1 MRWLGI
7 MLTHI
12 SIGQALCLGAAE
24 VGLIHIKGPIGP
36 ATADFIKR
44 ATKLAGERK
53 YECLIVQLD
62 TPGGLLD
69 STKEIVQA
77 FYTSTTPTV
86 VYVAPAG
93 ATATSAG
100 TFITLAADVAAMAPS
115 TTIGAAHP
123 VSIGGGGG
131 PQQTDSVMKEK
142 MENYAMS
149 FAESIAVRRK
159 RNVEWAKAAVKESA
173 SITAE
178 EALKTNVIDMIA
190 KDLPELLRE
199 INGRTVNDRKLQT
212 ASAEVREIP
221 MIARER
227 VFQIFWRPEVMF
239 ILMLVAMYGII
250 GELSH
255 PGAIVPGVVG
265 VIALIVVLYM
275 AAVLP
280 VNLAGVLLIVLA
292 MGCFIAELFVPSYGA
307 LTVGGLA
314 AFLMGALMLFNR
326 AAPSFRLSLSFI
338 IPAAVMTAAFFL
350 FVIGA
355 GLRAQFRPV
364 RVGLET
370 WVGKTTTAS
379 TAIDSQGGKVFVDGE
394 IWQAVSDVPVA
405 QGESVEIV
413 GAEGLTLLVKPKTTN
428 RGG

>member
-1 MRWLGI
+1 
-7 MLTHI
+7 
-12 SIGQALCLGAAE
+12 
-24 VGLIHIKGPIGP
+24 
-36 ATADFIKR
+36 
-44 ATKLAGERK
+44 
-53 YECLIVQLD
+53 
-62 TPGGLLD
+62 
-69 STKEIVQA
+69 
-77 FYTSTTPTV
+77 
-86 VYVAPAG
+86 
-93 ATATSAG
+93 
-100 TFITLAADVAAMAPS
+100 
-115 TTIGAAHP
+115 
-123 VSIGGGGG
+123 
-131 PQQTDSVMKEK
+131 
-142 MENYAMS
+142 
-149 FAESIAVRRK
+149 
-159 RNVEWAKAAVKESA
+159 
-173 SITAE
+173 
-178 EALKTNVIDMIA
+178 
-190 KDLPELLRE
+190 
-199 INGRTVNDRKLQT
+199 
-212 ASAEVREIP
+212 
-221 MIARER
+221 MIAREK

-265 VIALIVVLYM
+265 VIALIIVLYM

-338 IPAAVMTAAFFL
+338 IPAAIMTAAFYL

-355 GLRAQFRPV
+355 GLRAQLRPV

-379 TAIDSQGGKVFVDGE
+379 TAINSQGGKVFVDGE
-394 IWQAVSDVPVA
+394 IWQAVSEVPVA
-405 QGESVEIV
+405 QGEAVEIV

-428 RGG
+428 RGV